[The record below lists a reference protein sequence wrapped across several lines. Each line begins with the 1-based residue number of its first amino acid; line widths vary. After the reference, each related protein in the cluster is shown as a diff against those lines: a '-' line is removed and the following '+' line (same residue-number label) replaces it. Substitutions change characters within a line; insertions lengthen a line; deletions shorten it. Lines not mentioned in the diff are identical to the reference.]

1 MPEDSLATPQ
11 SYRMKVSIPFED
23 YLMPK
28 LKDPRYADE
37 YIDVALETYDED
49 QNLDALLFILQSV
62 VRAQEEDKKV
72 TEKIYWAFKKRGI
85 LSMLKESSRPRYK
98 YVLEYLGL
106 STHDVAADSSASH
119 HFVVNEASS

>member
-1 MPEDSLATPQ
+1 
-11 SYRMKVSIPFED
+11 MKASIPFED

-37 YIDVALETYDED
+37 YIDIALEIYDED

-62 VRAQEEDKKV
+62 VRAQDEDKKV
-72 TEKIYWAFKKRGI
+72 TEKIYWALKKRDI
-85 LSMLKESSRPRYK
+85 LPMLKKSSRPRYK
-98 YVLEYLGL
+98 YALEYLGL
-106 STHDVAADSSASH
+106 SSQGVTADSSASH